1 MVTRPMAAPAAEAQ
15 PADERAGVDFAGA
28 RDLLE
33 ITGLLIALGF
43 SAWMFSELGGRLGE
57 RVRARFFSS

>member
-1 MVTRPMAAPAAEAQ
+1 MVARPTGQFAEES
-15 PADERAGVDFAGA
+15 PPDERRGPEFTGA

-43 SAWMFSELGGRLGE
+43 SAWMFSELGSRLGE
-57 RVRARFFSS
+57 RVRARFAT